1 MSCSH
6 AYVNF
11 KFQPIKDGA
20 IIIIFSS
27 LLLGKQGYCE
37 SKIKTKFIVYLSCLL
52 QEKQGYPKSRR
63 IFNYEVSLVYGKSPR
78 WSSIKMQHITPLIKI
93 QYNDH

>member
-1 MSCSH
+1 MSCNH

-27 LLLGKQGYCE
+27 FLFGKQGYCE
-37 SKIKTKFIVYLSCLL
+37 FRIKTKFIVTYLLHLL
-52 QEKQGYPKSRR
+52 QEKQGYFKSKK
-63 IFNYEVSLVYGKSPR
+63 IFNYEVSLVYGKS
-78 WSSIKMQHITPLIKI
+78 LE
-93 QYNDH
+93 

>member
-20 IIIIFSS
+20 IITIFLS

-37 SKIKTKFIVYLSCLL
+37 SRVETKFIVYLSFYL
-52 QEKQGYPKSRR
+52 QEKQGYLESRR
-63 IFNYEVSLVYGKSPR
+63 ILNYEVSFVYGKSPGR
-78 WSSIKMQHITPLIKI
+78 S
-93 QYNDH
+93 

>member
-1 MSCSH
+1 MSCKH

-20 IIIIFSS
+20 VITIFSS

-37 SKIKTKFIVYLSCLL
+37 SKVETTFIVTYLSRPL
-52 QEKQGYPKSRR
+52 QKKKTKQGYSKSKK
-63 IFNYEVSLVYGKSPR
+63 ILNYEVSLVYGKS
-78 WSSIKMQHITPLIKI
+78 LG
-93 QYNDH
+93 

>member
-20 IIIIFSS
+20 IIIIFLSF
-27 LLLGKQGYCE
+27 LLGKQGYCE
-37 SKIKTKFIVYLSCLL
+37 SRVETKFIVYLSFFL
-52 QEKQGYPKSRR
+52 QEKQGYPKSRK
-63 IFNYEVSLVYGKSPR
+63 IINYEVSLVYGKSPG
-78 WSSIKMQHITPLIKI
+78 
-93 QYNDH
+93 